1 MPYRHL
7 AIPAIALLL
16 LCTACASPASSPASS
31 EPPELD
37 ASPTPTSESTE
48 PPTALPGEQMVPLDC
63 SDALPATVERYGM
76 TPSVPDSLGWEK
88 VRAAMQVTAGLLEC
102 SFDSGES
109 ELSASLWVLAVPPP
123 RWSEVLIEQGGLES
137 GGITEQRYCWG
148 DLADSNHCGVR
159 FAAGDYAAE
168 LFLNTGS
175 LSGLVGMSLDEA
187 VIEVRSVLTS
197 LPSPPSRSWE
207 AQADFATDQC
217 AALTLAGSPVASD
230 FPWATNPG
238 ERLWND
244 DAPGLY
250 SAALLRTGAFACG
263 WQDPWTEDA
272 PGYDSAKIDVLPDA
286 GWAFPIVA
294 TGAPFEI
301 GDADG
306 ARVIVLDDERE
317 PSARGFALVGD
328 DLVVAEFRDYEIDGL
343 IDDDQADLVGRL
355 LDAAVVELVQLELV
369 G

>member
-1 MPYRHL
+1 MV
-7 AIPAIALLL
+7 ALILL
-16 LCTACASPASSPASS
+16 TTACANPASAPVPA
-31 EPPELD
+31 PPEAE
-37 ASPTPTSESTE
+37 ASPTPSIE
-48 PPTALPGEQMVPLDC
+48 PPEQPTAAPGEQVVPLDC
-63 SDALPATVERYGM
+63 ADALPATVERYGM
-76 TPSVPDSLGWEK
+76 TPSAPGSLGMEK

-109 ELSASLWVLAVPPP
+109 ELSASLWVLAGPPP
-123 RWSEVLIEQGGLES
+123 RWSEDLIEQGGLES

-175 LSGLVGMSLDEA
+175 LSGLVGMSLDGA
-187 VIEVRSVLTS
+187 VIEVRSMLTS

-207 AQADFATDQC
+207 AQVDFAIDQC
-217 AALTLAGSPVASD
+217 AELTLAGSPVASD

-250 SAALLRTGAFACG
+250 SAALLRTGTFACG
-263 WQDPWTEDA
+263 WHDPWTEDSA
-272 PGYDSAKIDVLPDA
+272 GYDSAQIEVLPDA
-286 GWAFPIVA
+286 GWAFPLVA
-294 TGAPFEI
+294 TGSPFEI
-301 GDADG
+301 AGADG

-317 PSARGFALVGD
+317 LSARGYALVGD
-328 DLVVAEFRDYEIDGL
+328 DLVVAEIRDNEIDGL

-355 LDAAVVELVQLELV
+355 LDAAVVELFQLELV